1 MFVIFIVRCFL
12 CTKQNGKKKRCS
24 VAVFFEFWSALS
36 MTVPLEVVECNSDVF
51 NFKDIN

>member
-1 MFVIFIVRCFL
+1 MFSHFYSALFL
-12 CTKQNGKKKRCS
+12 MYKTSLEKKMFSGS
-24 VAVFFEFWSALS
+24 VLGIWSAVS